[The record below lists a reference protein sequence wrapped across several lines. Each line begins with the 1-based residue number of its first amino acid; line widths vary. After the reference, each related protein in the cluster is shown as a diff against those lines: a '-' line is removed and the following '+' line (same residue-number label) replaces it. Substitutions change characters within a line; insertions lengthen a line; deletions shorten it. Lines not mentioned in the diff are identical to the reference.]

1 MHVVLLS
8 EKACVNNFVNYKCT
22 SVCPMATLIV
32 VTLLISR
39 SACIPKVHIF
49 KIMCITLYFVLTS
62 AKSAFEECV
71 C

>member
-22 SVCPMATLIV
+22 CLSNGNIDCCHIV
-32 VTLLISR
+32 DQSICMHTKSSYI
-39 SACIPKVHIF
+39 K
-49 KIMCITLYFVLTS
+49 MCITLYFVLTS